1 MNPRLAILFGTLISV
16 PCEAAEPTA
25 EQADFFETRIRPVLV
40 EHCHR
45 CHSEDAERLKAGLK
59 LDSLAGLLRGGD
71 LGPALDLDK
80 PEASLLLEAIG
91 WKTRDLQMPPKA
103 PLPERVRMDFKKWV
117 EMGAPWLGSPASR
130 RSGGRERYDF
140 AAARK
145 HWAFQS
151 VCKPD
156 VPAKAK
162 GSEID
167 WFVRRK
173 LTNHK
178 LSVLTKRRS
187 IPDPTRLPD
196 DDRVATN
203 TRRICRVRRGA
214 GLWYEVVERLLAS
227 PHYGA
232 LWGRHWLDVARFAD
246 GYGGFLDGGKFDQ
259 AWRYRDWVMTALNE
273 DMPYDRFLKLQLA
286 GDLLEPEEHALATGF
301 LALGPQYRGDGG
313 DALSNAIAKSET
325 LDDRV
330 DTVGRGILGLTMACA
345 RCHDH
350 KFDPIPTIDY
360 YSIAGIFQNT
370 RVGDYPLVP
379 QQEIDDWN
387 AAIKA
392 IGDYRKE
399 TDERLRKLGD
409 ELVDRELDRLPE
421 YALAALAY
429 AKLEPNLR
437 SYATGPVSRGW
448 LVPFSSTPNP
458 SSRGRRIA
466 RNLHKPILGFGN
478 GPPNP

>member
-1 MNPRLAILFGTLISV
+1 MNPRLTILFGTLISV

-103 PLPERVRMDFKKWV
+103 PLPRGSGWILKTGSRW
-117 EMGAPWLGSPASR
+117 ARLGRQPRASR
-130 RSGGRERYDF
+130 RSGGRERVRF
-140 AAARK
+140 RRRPQTLGVSTGLSRMSQRRRK
-145 HWAFQS
+145 ERDRL
-151 VCKPD
+151 VC
-156 VPAKAK
+156 
-162 GSEID
+162 SEEID
-167 WFVRRK
+167 ESQALRFCEAPKHALIRRAYLTMIGLPPTPEESAEFVEG
-173 LTNHK
+173 
-178 LSVLTKRRS
+178 
-187 IPDPTRLPD
+187 
-196 DDRVATN
+196 RVS
-203 TRRICRVRRGA
+203 
-214 GLWYEVVERLLAS
+214 WYEVVERLLAS

-313 DALSNAIAKSET
+313 
-325 LDDRV
+325 
-330 DTVGRGILGLTMACA
+330 
-345 RCHDH
+345 
-350 KFDPIPTIDY
+350 
-360 YSIAGIFQNT
+360 
-370 RVGDYPLVP
+370 
-379 QQEIDDWN
+379 
-387 AAIKA
+387 
-392 IGDYRKE
+392 
-399 TDERLRKLGD
+399 
-409 ELVDRELDRLPE
+409 
-421 YALAALAY
+421 
-429 AKLEPNLR
+429 
-437 SYATGPVSRGW
+437 
-448 LVPFSSTPNP
+448 TP
-458 SSRGRRIA
+458 
-466 RNLHKPILGFGN
+466 
-478 GPPNP
+478 